1 MISSFSFSVL
11 LLHCGPFFSPF
22 QILFSF
28 SFFFFFSSVDQYF
41 PSSNIFLLLHS
52 SSPPW
57 TKCFPRPNI
66 FFVFLLRS
74 SSPMWTKYF
83 PPVPSPSLF
92 SSADQLFF
100 SNEQSKTN
108 KGQNINRRFPL
119 FTWYSSK
126 YLSHIQNLYL
136 GMFLCISLHKKP
148 LSMHQQVTRV
158 MYTAARQ
165 RIMFETD
172 KWGKTLSIPLVRAH
186 LHPVRQST
194 YDQRKYENIINV
206 WGYVVKKIVGES
218 GSDGKLHLLQRKDK
232 QFARNNIF
240 CIFWIFTSQDQAF
253 STSTQHLREFSKKMI
268 KARDPLGDPDVSHHF
283 PGAGKLLL
291 ISFSN
296 SRTTQS
302 TQSTSQQIYMYVYI
316 IIYVYED
323 TLWLLWFSGP

>member
-1 MISSFSFSVL
+1 
-11 LLHCGPFFSPF
+11 
-22 QILFSF
+22 
-28 SFFFFFSSVDQYF
+28 
-41 PSSNIFLLLHS
+41 
-52 SSPPW
+52 
-57 TKCFPRPNI
+57 
-66 FFVFLLRS
+66 
-74 SSPMWTKYF
+74 
-83 PPVPSPSLF
+83 
-92 SSADQLFF
+92 
-100 SNEQSKTN
+100 
-108 KGQNINRRFPL
+108 
-119 FTWYSSK
+119 
-126 YLSHIQNLYL
+126 
-136 GMFLCISLHKKP
+136 MFLCISLHKKP

-194 YDQRKYENIINV
+194 YDQGKYENIIKA
-206 WGYVVKKIVGES
+206 WGCVVKT
-218 GSDGKLHLLQRKDK
+218 LLAKVEAMGNCTYCKERINSLQG
-232 QFARNNIF
+232 NNIF

-253 STSTQHLREFSKKMI
+253 STSAQHLREFSKKMI

-302 TQSTSQQIYMYVYI
+302 TQSTSQQICMYVYI

-323 TLWLLWFSGP
+323 TLWLLWYSGPQGPLI